1 MLKVLSIAI
10 GGAAGAVLRYWV
22 SGLTHHFFGSAFPW
36 GTLAVNLIGS
46 FLIGLLWGLFESVVI
61 SQNIR
66 LLIFVGILGSFTT
79 FATFSLENF
88 NLARD
93 SQFAMLFLNI
103 CVSVILCLA
112 LVFAGYFLARSFLDV
127 TR

>member
-22 SGLTHHFFGSAFPW
+22 SGLAHYFMGSAFPW

-46 FLIGLLWGLFESVVI
+46 FIIGLLWGLFESVVV
-61 SQNIR
+61 SQNLR

-88 NLARD
+88 NLVRD
-93 SQFAMLFLNI
+93 SQFALLFVNI
-103 CVSVILCLA
+103 CVSVILCLG
-112 LVFAGYFLARSFLDV
+112 LVFAGYFLARFFLNLNG
-127 TR
+127 